1 MAKKHSSSA
10 PSASTTPGTSA
21 APAGSLLQ
29 QLRDRQAQLPEAQA
43 AVVRSILNDPQA
55 AVAATVEVIAQNAG
69 VSMPTIVRTC
79 RSFGYASVR
88 EFMVALAQ
96 DLAVSGT
103 FLHRSVLKDDSAED
117 VAAKIVHAATSS
129 LTHLGRSLDM
139 HVIDEVASHLAE
151 AKRIDC
157 YSVGI
162 GSTFIATELQ
172 IRLMRLGRNSNATYD
187 AHQQLIS
194 ASNLGKGDVAF
205 AVSHVGR
212 MPYMLE
218 SVRFARSQGATV
230 IALTQPQTPLAQLAD
245 LVLEIAVPQDAVM
258 RVGTETYLSHL
269 VVLEVLMVRLAQ
281 KLGPDVARKLQ
292 SFRQTLH
299 KHGFDSAEFEGS
311 QQSYSHP

>member
-1 MAKKHSSSA
+1 MPPKSQ
-10 PSASTTPGTSA
+10 PNAST
-21 APAGSLLQ
+21 SLLQ
-29 QLRDRQAQLPEAQA
+29 QLRDRQAMLPDAQGQ
-43 AVVRSILNDPQA
+43 VVRSILKDPQA
-55 AVAATVEVIAQNAG
+55 AVASTVEVIAHSAG

-79 RSFGYASVR
+79 RSFGYESVR

-103 FLHRSVLKDDSAED
+103 FLHRSVRQDDSAED
-117 VAAKIVHAATSS
+117 VAAKIVRAATSS
-129 LTHLGRSLDM
+129 LTHLGRNLDM
-139 HVIDEVASHLAE
+139 QVIDQVAEHLAS
-151 AKRIDC
+151 AQRVDC

-172 IRLMRLGRNSNATYD
+172 IRLMRLGRNANATYD

-218 SVRFARSQGATV
+218 AVRFARSQGATV
-230 IALTQPQTPLAQLAD
+230 IALTQMGTPLAELAD
-245 LVLEIAVPQDAVM
+245 LVLATAVPQDAVM

-269 VVLEVLMVRLAQ
+269 VVIEILMVRLAQ
-281 KLGPDVARKLQ
+281 RLGPEVTAKLQ
-292 SFRQTLH
+292 SFRQLLN
-299 KHGFDSAEFEGS
+299 KYGFDSAEFEGNA
-311 QQSYSHP
+311 QSDAQP